1 MFLLVKRQHFNI
13 LKIIWTKEFF
23 VGVLYVGSSVIC
35 FISYVI
41 TSKLFTYQEFNHIF
55 QEYSINFQGDDTV
68 TTNNLGL
75 KFFFCI
81 SLLVLCYLITFPL
94 LLVVWS
100 RGLRTRHKLPS
111 SAHLPLRLLECFLI
125 HYLHHT
131 ALPLLEKTL
140 SCFPEFQ
147 MRLRQSSSVET
158 LETNY
163 FSFTKKRTL

>member
-1 MFLLVKRQHFNI
+1 MFLLVKPQHFNI

-41 TSKLFTYQEFNHIF
+41 TSILFTYQEFNHTF
-55 QEYSINFQGDDTV
+55 QEYSINFQEGDTI
-68 TTNNLGL
+68 TTNNLG
-75 KFFFCI
+75 FQFFCI
-81 SLLVLCYLITFPL
+81 SLLMLCYLI
-94 LLVVWS
+94 
-100 RGLRTRHKLPS
+100 TRHKLPS
-111 SAHLPLRLLECFLI
+111 PAHLPLWLLECFLN
-125 HYLHHT
+125 HHLHHT